1 MLVCAFLHSFAHETA
16 GAARTRSSLRPSVF
30 RGGTIQQTSGAAS
43 REKAASYS
51 IVIARLAASAE
62 ASLRVPRMTVAVLP
76 IVQHFSL
83 KSLTG
88 QNWPLK
94 RSGRAMLDRSIADE
108 VEAAIRAGSAE
119 KHL

>member
-1 MLVCAFLHSFAHETA
+1 MPGRGTTA
-16 GAARTRSSLRPSVF
+16 VRASQGGMRGARGLPS
-30 RGGTIQQTSGAAS
+30 
-43 REKAASYS
+43 
-51 IVIARLAASAE
+51 
-62 ASLRVPRMTVAVLP
+62 AVLP

-83 KSLTG
+83 KSPTG

-119 KHL
+119 KHLDTFKRVTDLFLASCDGYSG